1 MAWRNCQQAITATIP
16 QLMLTDENANAFMQA
31 LIAAGSNTYAKTAA
45 YNTYIKPLLTSTY
58 CQTNDLVSE
67 KIAGDTTNYINC
79 TVDGGFANFHF
90 YYNGT
95 QLAQP
100 LLSQSRMN
108 NWVCAYVA
116 CVDDENQVG
125 FWQGFTIFI
134 TNPLNVGNFAGT
146 QPAYSGE
153 SANQVY
159 TILTGNEYH
168 QYEWSS
174 VPAISGKNGI
184 LSLPMLDTLSWD
196 GTPITNAERDIFTTL
211 PDMANIKSLYPN
223 IVYGETV
230 PIVYAGDEHVALI
243 KWNNATSF
251 TVYYKYNIADV
262 LDLAS
267 ITYTLSHAQDEVWF
281 AFASMIITDPEDPEF
296 EEIRWGRPTFVIR
309 DAVTGKYSFGIESFS
324 DDSYYPAFYNWHIA
338 GFSADFSI
346 FGDVNGEEGGDG
358 YGDLV
363 DDPIGSPV
371 TPTIG
376 AVATG
381 FTRLYYITGANKD
394 KLTSLMDWFNDG
406 DIQFVNQLF
415 KGDPMQALVGV
426 NLSPLPL
433 TAVGAPNIYFLGMDT
448 GVASDGVIADQFQEI
463 DCGSIDIDLWMKNTY
478 LDFAPYTSIKAV
490 LPYVGC
496 IDLNTDDLKY
506 RTNADGKQKK
516 KGCTLSLKYV
526 IDTLTGACVA
536 HLFVDGSLH
545 YEASGNCYISIP
557 LTQKDYTSEVNA
569 IRQAVAGVAD
579 SLVKGAGLAAM
590 GVGGI
595 GAVAAG
601 VAGSAV
607 GAGINVAVQHPNIKY
622 IGGNT
627 GAVTGYMGFDRP
639 YLLVEQP
646 ILARPAKDEHYFGMP
661 SYITDTIGSFRN
673 SSNNKPQFA
682 KFNEVH
688 LENINCTEQERNEI
702 LEFLHN
708 GVMLDDGS
716 SEPNTTPTVAGN
728 RVIVLLH
735 NKSEKNVIGKTFTSG
750 TGSRLKIEGKTFF
763 NQSILS
769 PVFIIPA
776 TEVYTYNYAYVPT
789 LHRYYY
795 ITDIVALEN
804 NMLEVHMQ
812 VDPLQSFKAE
822 IMACKAIC
830 SRSEWRNNYLINDG
844 AMMVK
849 QPQIVKTIQFVKG
862 NQKFSFLRGEAGFVI
877 VVASGATL

>member
-1 MAWRNCQQAITATIP
+1 MSFTFV
-16 QLMLTDENANAFMQA
+16 D
-31 LIAAGSNTYAKTAA
+31 LIGLPSCYGFTPTGWNYSTQTVAKP
-45 YNTYIKPLLTSTY
+45 YEGGVNLRS
-58 CQTNDLVSE
+58 LVSE
-67 KIAGDTTNYINC
+67 YNVETTIFESDAMRITFKKQTYNNSVRAYYKGTTPETSICQIDSGWDNDDWAALAFVIDEENQQGGFFMCLDTTHTPERYFITTNSQAQGSYVAYLAI
-79 TVDGGFANFHF
+79 
-90 YYNGT
+90 T
-95 QLAQP
+95 QSAQP
-100 LLSQSRMN
+100 L
-108 NWVCAYVA
+108 
-116 CVDDENQVG
+116 
-125 FWQGFTIFI
+125 
-134 TNPLNVGNFAGT
+134 
-146 QPAYSGE
+146 
-153 SANQVY
+153 Y
-159 TILTGNEYH
+159 T
-168 QYEWSS
+168 WSS

-211 PDMANIKSLYPN
+211 PDIANIKSLYDN
-223 IVYGETV
+223 IVFGQTV

-243 KWNNATSF
+243 TWNNATSF
-251 TVYYKYNIADV
+251 TVDYKYNIADA
-262 LDLAS
+262 LELAS
-267 ITYTLSHAQDEVWF
+267 VTYTLAHAQDDVYF
-281 AFASMIITDPEDPEF
+281 AFVSMISGDPEDPEQQ
-296 EEIRWGRPTFVIR
+296 IRWARPSFVIR
-309 DAVTGKYSFGIESFS
+309 DAVTGKYSFGIEQIT
-324 DDSYYPAFYNWHIA
+324 DAYYPAFYEWHIA

-346 FGDVNGEEGGDG
+346 FGDANGEEGGDG

-363 DDPIGSPV
+363 DDPIGNPV
-371 TPTIG
+371 TPSIG

-394 KLTSLMDWFNDG
+394 KLTSLMDWFNDE
-406 DIQFVNQLF
+406 DLQFVNQLF

-433 TAVGAPNIYFLGMDT
+433 AAVGHPNIYFLGIDT
-448 GVASDGVIADQFQEI
+448 GVVSDGVIADQFQEI

-490 LPYVGC
+490 LPYIGC

-506 RTNADGKQKK
+506 RTDAKGKQKK

-545 YEASGNCYISIP
+545 YEASGNCFISIP

-590 GVGGI
+590 GVGGM

-601 VAGSAV
+601 VAGTAV

-673 SSNNKPQFA
+673 SNNNKPQFA

-716 SEPNTTPTVAGN
+716 GAPDVTPTVAGN

-750 TGSRLKIEGKTFF
+750 TGSRLKIEGNTFF

-804 NMLEVHMQ
+804 NMLEIHMQ
-812 VDPLQSFKAE
+812 VDALQSFKTE
-822 IMACKAIC
+822 IMNCKAIC

>member
-1 MAWRNCQQAITATIP
+1 MAIERINIQDFLSCVPYDGFMPNTLGFYQNMQGSQIFDLGYNLRDATPGTNILELP
-16 QLMLTDENANAFMQA
+16 YLKIIRDSNNSTVTIMVFDGSTWQFGGSWGVMSGGTYFEGMFFCVDSSIERGSIFRCANIAYGSYWIIESDTSNVPLNNTKLMYDA
-31 LIAAGSNTYAKTAA
+31 LINSV
-45 YNTYIKPLLTSTY
+45 PVL
-58 CQTNDLVSE
+58 
-67 KIAGDTTNYINC
+67 
-79 TVDGGFANFHF
+79 
-90 YYNGT
+90 
-95 QLAQP
+95 
-100 LLSQSRMN
+100 
-108 NWVCAYVA
+108 
-116 CVDDENQVG
+116 
-125 FWQGFTIFI
+125 
-134 TNPLNVGNFAGT
+134 
-146 QPAYSGE
+146 
-153 SANQVY
+153 
-159 TILTGNEYH
+159 
-168 QYEWSS
+168 YEWSS
-174 VPAISGKNGI
+174 VPALSGKNGI
-184 LSLPMLDTLSWD
+184 LSLPILDTLSWD
-196 GTPITNAERDIFTTL
+196 GTPITNAERDIFTSL
-211 PDMANIKSLYPN
+211 PDMASIKSLYNN

-243 KWNNATSF
+243 TWNNATSF
-251 TVYYKYNIADV
+251 TIDYKYNIADA
-262 LDLAS
+262 LALAS
-267 ITYTLSHAQDEVWF
+267 ITYTLAHEQDDVYF
-281 AFASMIITDPEDPEF
+281 AFVSMISGDPEDPEQQ
-296 EEIRWGRPTFVIR
+296 IRWARPSFVFR
-309 DAVTGKYSFGIESFS
+309 DAVTGKYSFGTESFG

-346 FGDVNGEEGGDG
+346 FGDANGEEGGDG

-363 DDPIGSPV
+363 DDPIGNPV
-371 TPTIG
+371 TPSIG

-394 KLTSLMDWFNDG
+394 KLTSLMNWFNDE

-433 TAVGAPNIYFLGMDT
+433 TATGHPNIYFLGMDT

-506 RTNADGKQKK
+506 RTDAKGKQKK

-590 GVGGI
+590 GVGGM

-601 VAGSAV
+601 VAGTAV

-622 IGGNT
+622 VGGNT

-646 ILARPAKDEHYFGMP
+646 VLARPAKDEHYFGMP

-673 SSNNKPQFA
+673 SSNNEPQFA

-716 SEPNTTPTVAGN
+716 SAPNVTPTVTGN
-728 RVIVLLH
+728 KVIVLLH

-750 TGSRLKIEGKTFF
+750 TGSRLKIEGNTFF

-789 LHRYYY
+789 LHRYYF

-812 VDPLQSFKAE
+812 VDPLQSFKTE
-822 IMACKAIC
+822 ILACKAIC

-862 NQKFSFLRGEAGFVI
+862 KQKFSFLRGEAGFVI

>member
-1 MAWRNCQQAITATIP
+1 MNLQPDLSLSLPIKNRSGDHAITYKTVGEI
-16 QLMLTDENANAFMQA
+16 LTLARNQGKNAFYCLDNGYSYNGLTIYLVNVTPTSVENLYMGEGLFIDSQA
-31 LIAAGSNTYAKTAA
+31 SENMGYIGFSGVSFSGNSKVYLCNGNNFYYDYDVSSAWSNRNIDGIQYKYANGNVSGYGINNTLYMDITYD
-45 YNTYIKPLLTSTY
+45 NL
-58 CQTNDLVSE
+58 
-67 KIAGDTTNYINC
+67 YIN
-79 TVDGGFANFHF
+79 G
-90 YYNGT
+90 
-95 QLAQP
+95 QLP
-100 LLSQSRMN
+100 
-108 NWVCAYVA
+108 V
-116 CVDDENQVG
+116 
-125 FWQGFTIFI
+125 
-134 TNPLNVGNFAGT
+134 
-146 QPAYSGE
+146 
-153 SANQVY
+153 
-159 TILTGNEYH
+159 H
-168 QYEWSS
+168 YEWSS

-211 PDMANIKSLYPN
+211 PDMANIRSLYDN
-223 IVYGETV
+223 IVFGQTV

-243 KWNNATSF
+243 TWNNATSF
-251 TVYYKYNIADV
+251 TIDYKYNIADA
-262 LDLAS
+262 LELAS
-267 ITYTLSHAQDEVWF
+267 ITYTLAHAQDEVWF
-281 AFASMIITDPEDPEF
+281 AFASMIVTNPEDPEF

-309 DAVTGKYSFGIESFS
+309 DAVTGKYSFGTESFS

-363 DDPIGSPV
+363 DDPIGNPV

-394 KLTSLMDWFNDG
+394 KLTSLMGWFNDG

-716 SEPNTTPTVAGN
+716 SEPNTTPTMTGN
-728 RVIVLLH
+728 KVIVLLH
-735 NKSEKNVIGKTFTSG
+735 NKSEKNVIGKTFTTG

-812 VDPLQSFKAE
+812 VDPLQSFKTE

>member
-1 MAWRNCQQAITATIP
+1 MGLHIATLSETFPIFWLNGATWTSREISGEDCLQMAI
-16 QLMLTDENANAFMQA
+16 NANANNNAFM
-31 LIAAGSNTYAKTAA
+31 LIPNNISNVNAYTIISYKMTGTEFYLLDSDSGLSPSGYTAIIGYRNPTDGFSRPDLRGIRLASGTTLTPNYSGNVNATNITFAGNNYQYFGSYAD
-45 YNTYIKPLLTSTY
+45 YGLDPVIYIPSS
-58 CQTNDLVSE
+58 VES
-67 KIAGDTTNYINC
+67 IYIN
-79 TVDGGFANFHF
+79 D
-90 YYNGT
+90 
-95 QLAQP
+95 
-100 LLSQSRMN
+100 
-108 NWVCAYVA
+108 
-116 CVDDENQVG
+116 
-125 FWQGFTIFI
+125 
-134 TNPLNVGNFAGT
+134 NPLVT
-146 QPAYSGE
+146 
-153 SANQVY
+153 Y
-159 TILTGNEYH
+159 T
-168 QYEWSS
+168 WSS

-211 PDMANIKSLYPN
+211 PDMANIKSLYDN
-223 IVYGETV
+223 IVFGQTV

-243 KWNNATSF
+243 TWNNATSF
-251 TVYYKYNIADV
+251 TIDYKYNIADA
-262 LDLAS
+262 LALAS
-267 ITYTLSHAQDEVWF
+267 ITYTLAHAQDDVYF
-281 AFASMIITDPEDPEF
+281 AFVSMISGDPEDPEQQV
-296 EEIRWGRPTFVIR
+296 RWARPSFVFR
-309 DAVTGKYSFGIESFS
+309 DAVTGKYSFGTESFG

-346 FGDVNGEEGGDG
+346 FGDPNGEEGGDG

-363 DDPIGSPV
+363 DDPIGNPV
-371 TPTIG
+371 TPSIG

-394 KLTSLMDWFNDG
+394 KLTSLMNWFNDD

-433 TAVGAPNIYFLGMDT
+433 TATGHPNIYFLGMDT

-506 RTNADGKQKK
+506 RTDAKGKQKK

-590 GVGGI
+590 GVGGM

-601 VAGSAV
+601 VAGTAV

-622 IGGNT
+622 VGGNT

-646 ILARPAKDEHYFGMP
+646 ILARPAFDEHYFGMP

-673 SSNNKPQFA
+673 SNNNEPQFA

-716 SEPNTTPTVAGN
+716 SAPNVTPAVTGN
-728 RVIVLLH
+728 KVIVLLH

-750 TGSRLKIEGKTFF
+750 TGSRLKIEGNTFF

-812 VDPLQSFKAE
+812 VDPLQSFKTE